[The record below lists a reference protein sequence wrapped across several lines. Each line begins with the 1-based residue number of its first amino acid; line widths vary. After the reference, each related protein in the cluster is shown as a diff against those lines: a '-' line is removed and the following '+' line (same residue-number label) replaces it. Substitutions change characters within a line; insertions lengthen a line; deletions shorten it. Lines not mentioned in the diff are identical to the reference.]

1 MERSF
6 LFLGTGGSMGVPAI
20 SCQCPVCKSDS
31 IFNKRSRPA
40 GLLKIGKKQFLI
52 DTGPDFRMQALH
64 FGIDHLDG
72 VLITHTHF
80 DHIAGFDDLRAYYF
94 LQDRKPH
101 CLLSKESFDEIKIRL
116 HYLFDDSK
124 CKWANFKV
132 LDEDFG
138 KVTFEGVQFDYMTFF
153 QAEMK
158 VTGYRCD
165 NFAYVSDIRRY
176 DQEVIKALQGVDIL
190 VLSALRH
197 TSSEVHFSIN
207 EAITFARSTGAKK
220 TFFTHIA
227 HDLDH
232 DETNSILP
240 EDIRLAHDGLE
251 INF

>member
-6 LFLGTGGSMGVPAI
+6 LFLGTGGSMGIPAVA
-20 SCQCPVCKSDS
+20 CTCPVCKSDS

-52 DTGPDFRMQALH
+52 DAGPDFRTQALH
-64 FGIDHLDG
+64 YGINHLDG

-80 DHIAGFDDLRAYYF
+80 DHIAGFDDLHALYF
-94 LQDRKPH
+94 LQDERPH
-101 CLLSKESFDEIKIRL
+101 CLLSKDSFDELKLRL
-116 HYLFDDSK
+116 HYLFDGSK
-124 CKWANFKV
+124 CKWADFEV
-132 LDEDFG
+132 LEKDFG
-138 KVTFEGVQFDYMTFF
+138 SVKFEGVKFDYLSYF

-158 VTGYRCD
+158 VTGFRHD

-176 DQEVIKALQGVDIL
+176 DQAAIDALKGVDVLI
-190 VLSALRH
+190 LSALRH
-197 TSSEVHFSIN
+197 TASEVHFSIE
-207 EAITFARSTGAKK
+207 EAIAFARTVGSKK

-232 DETNSILP
+232 DETNNSLP

-251 INF
+251 ISF